1 MTEAEKGVILREL
14 RCDWQGKRGLSPER
28 KQKPRE
34 GHRPARGWNEAVAA
48 NATRRRFDYCVKN
61 TAIPPLGNPTPPAV
75 AEGPLVNGEKTR
87 PPPVNTEC
95 ELLPLGTFAVTVREV
110 PLTMVTIGVKGQAV
124 LPPAQEFPLVV
135 MRLVPR
141 NQLPDPAS

>member
-28 KQKPRE
+28 KQKPRD
-34 GHRPARGWNEAVAA
+34 GHRPARGWKEAAAA
-48 NATRRRFDYCVKN
+48 NAQRRRFDYCVKN

-95 ELLPLGTFAVTVREV
+95 ELLPLGTLAATVCDA
-110 PLTMVTIGVKGQAV
+110 PLTTVSIGVRTQAA
-124 LPPAQEFPLVV
+124 LPPPQELLVAV
-135 MRLVPR
+135 ARLVAR
-141 NQLPDPAS
+141 NQLPDAAS

>member
-14 RCDWQGKRGLSPER
+14 RCDCKENAGFRQSTNKNPAKGIARAGLER
-28 KQKPRE
+28 SRRCDAQ
-34 GHRPARGWNEAVAA
+34 
-48 NATRRRFDYCVKN
+48 RRRFDYCAKN

-75 AEGPLVNGEKTR
+75 AEGPLVNGEKTK

-95 ELLPLGTFAVTVREV
+95 ELLPLGTLAATVCDA
-110 PLTMVTIGVKGQAV
+110 PLTTVSIGVRTQAA
-124 LPPAQEFPLVV
+124 LPPPQELLVAV
-135 MRLVPR
+135 ARLVAR

>member
-14 RCDWQGKRGLSPER
+14 RYDWQGKRGLSPER

-34 GHRPARGWNEAVAA
+34 GHRPARGWNEGVAA
-48 NATRRRFDYCVKN
+48 NAQRRRFDYCVKN

-75 AEGPLVNGEKTR
+75 AEGPVVNGEKTK

-95 ELLPLGTFAVTVREV
+95 ELLPLGTLAATVREA
-110 PLTMVTIGVKGQAV
+110 PLTTVSIGVRGQAA
-124 LPPAQEFPLVV
+124 LPPPQEIPFGVQ
-135 MRLVPR
+135 RLV
-141 NQLPDPAS
+141 A

>member
-1 MTEAEKGVILREL
+1 MEK
-14 RCDWQGKRGLSPER
+14 S

-48 NATRRRFDYCVKN
+48 NAQRRRFDYCVKN

-75 AEGPLVNGEKTR
+75 AEGPLVNGEKTK
-87 PPPVNTEC
+87 PPPVIIEC

-110 PLTMVTIGVKGQAV
+110 PSGNNSHSIITGGGRS
-124 LPPAQEFPLVV
+124 EEH
-135 MRLVPR
+135 
-141 NQLPDPAS
+141 